1 MYAEWRITVDVA
13 VKLLRYFYPSVIS
26 LLTRS
31 VFPIGEKYK
40 INKKMLES
48 IEA

>member
-13 VKLLRYFYPSVIS
+13 VKLLRYFYLSVIC
-26 LLTRS
+26 LLTRG

-40 INKKMLES
+40 INKKILEC
-48 IEA
+48 IEV